1 MSDSA
6 AAKWDARYLAG
17 LDSDTPPQ
25 PAWVLEANSH
35 LLPRCGEALDLAC
48 GRGGNALYLAGR
60 GFSVTAWD
68 ISAVAIAA
76 LTRSSF
82 EREGYVKAE
91 VRDVGRIEWPRR
103 RFDLIVVS
111 RFLQRELTGSIIAA
125 LKPGG
130 LLYYQTFVRARP
142 GSAGPVS
149 AEFLLEENELLRM
162 FAPLIVRFYRED
174 ARCGDP
180 DAGRRDE
187 AYFVGQRAAE

>member
-1 MSDSA
+1 MSDPA
-6 AAKWDARYLAG
+6 GAKWDARYLAG
-17 LDSDTPPQ
+17 RDSDTPAR

-35 LLPRCGEALDLAC
+35 LLPRGGEALDLAC

-68 ISAVAIAA
+68 ISAVAIDV
-76 LTRSSF
+76 LTRGTF
-82 EREGYVKAE
+82 EHAGSVTAQ
-91 VRDVGRIEWPRR
+91 VCDVGRIEWPQR

-111 RFLQRELTGSIIAA
+111 RFLQRDLAGSIIAA

-142 GSAGPVS
+142 SSTGPVS

-174 ARCGDP
+174 ARCGHP
-180 DAGRRDE
+180 DAGRRDQ
-187 AYFVGQRAAE
+187 AYFVGQRTTE